1 MRHQNFAGAVNY
13 WRAHPEPPNSG
24 VRNIARKSR
33 SVYFPSSLSRC
44 FLNTVNHN
52 GEESSCG
59 TAIRTHSANSGGP
72 LSQQISAQTSTDRM
86 AVRPQPPRQRN
97 LPLAR
102 RPPYNSMLSRL
113 RALRQQRL
121 QRLVVLRV
129 HANWFVLACP
139 PTPSPLSP

>member
-1 MRHQNFAGAVNY
+1 MRHQNFAGLLIIG
-13 WRAHPEPPNSG
+13 ELIPNSRTVVSATSQEKVG
-24 VRNIARKSR
+24 
-33 SVYFPSSLSRC
+33 VYFPSSLSRC

-59 TAIRTHSANSGGP
+59 TAIRTHSANNGGP

-97 LPLAR
+97 LTLAR
-102 RPPYNSMLSRL
+102 RHPYNSMLSRL

-129 HANWFVLACP
+129 HANWFVLASP
-139 PTPSPLSP
+139 PTPSPLSL